1 MRTRKYDGIILQM
14 KKKKG
19 KTDQSEPVE
28 IIAENQESSVC
39 AKQALSGVTATT
51 TLLCE
56 LRQLSQV
63 TKPLCSLTFPRR
75 YTILGPSEF

>member
-39 AKQALSGVTATT
+39 AKQALSGDNAT

-63 TKPLCSLTFPRR
+63 TKPLCILTFPRR

>member
-19 KTDQSEPVE
+19 KTDLSEPVE

-56 LRQLSQV
+56 LRQLS
-63 TKPLCSLTFPRR
+63 KSLNLSASSLS
-75 YTILGPSEF
+75 LGDTQF